1 MERHEEERLMTQGL
15 RSNRSIPH
23 PWRGPALLGLLIVAV
38 VAPTVLAKEVK
49 VTIGARYAPAEVKVK
64 AGDTV
69 VWVNA
74 GEKDH
79 TVTADDGSFDSGNLP
94 DGKTFR
100 HTFKKP
106 GKYKYHCEYHPRDK
120 AVVVVE

>member
-1 MERHEEERLMTQGL
+1 M
-15 RSNRSIPH
+15 
-23 PWRGPALLGLLIVAV
+23 PALLLCAL
-38 VAPTVLAKEVK
+38 VAPATLAKEVK
-49 VTIGARYAPAEVKVK
+49 VTIGAGYASDVKVK

-69 VWVNA
+69 VWVNG

-79 TVTADDGSFDSGNLP
+79 TVTADGGEFDSGNLGR
-94 DGKTFR
+94 GKTFR

-106 GKYKYHCEYHPRDK
+106 GKYKYHCDYHPRDK

>member
-1 MERHEEERLMTQGL
+1 M
-15 RSNRSIPH
+15 
-23 PWRGPALLGLLIVAV
+23 A
-38 VAPTVLAKEVK
+38 
-49 VTIGARYAPAEVKVK
+49 IGARYTPAEVKVK

-69 VWVNA
+69 V
-74 GEKDH
+74 GERRRKDH

-100 HTFKKP
+100 HTFKP

>member
-1 MERHEEERLMTQGL
+1 M
-15 RSNRSIPH
+15 
-23 PWRGPALLGLLIVAV
+23 AV
-38 VAPTVLAKEVK
+38 VAPTVLAVEVA
-49 VTIGARYAPAEVKVK
+49 IGACHARRGK
-64 AGDTV
+64 
-69 VWVNA
+69 
-74 GEKDH
+74 GEGGRHGGGERRRKDH

>member
-1 MERHEEERLMTQGL
+1 MIRRSRSLMIRT
-15 RSNRSIPH
+15 IPRRARCT
-23 PWRGPALLGLLIVAV
+23 PLLALLLSVC
-38 VAPTVLAKEVK
+38 VAPAALAKDVK
-49 VTIGARYAPAEVKVK
+49 VTIGAKYAPAVTVK

-79 TVTADDGSFDSGNLP
+79 TVTADDDSFDSGNLGR
-94 DGKTFR
+94 GKIFR

-106 GKYKYHCEYHPRDK
+106 GKYRYHCDYHPRDK
-120 AVVVVE
+120 SVVTVE